1 MMTKKNWNTISR
13 KENIYVIVYEW
24 TDDDDM
30 IIELWVFIDE
40 SLFQCFYYV
49 EKIMRWFSVDDGDK
63 YKRDD
68 GEYKRWWWV

>member
-68 GEYKRWWWV
+68 DEYKRWWV